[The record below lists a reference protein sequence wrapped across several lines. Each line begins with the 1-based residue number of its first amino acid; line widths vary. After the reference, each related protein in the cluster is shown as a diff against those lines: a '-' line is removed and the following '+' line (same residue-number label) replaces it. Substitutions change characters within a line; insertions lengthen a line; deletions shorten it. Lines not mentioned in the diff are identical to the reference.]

1 MAVFELLKTL
11 LLGETLILC
20 ITLQKGPRLR
30 SMCEV
35 RAVAEDLTEDVP
47 AKTYSSPI
55 WD

>member
-1 MAVFELLKTL
+1 MAAFELLQTV
-11 LLGETLILC
+11 LLGEAMTLC
-20 ITLQKGPRLR
+20 ITLQKQPRLR

-35 RAVAEDLTEDVP
+35 RAVAEDMTEDVP

>member
-11 LLGETLILC
+11 PLGETAILC
-20 ITLQKGPRLR
+20 ISLQKWPCLR

-35 RAVAEDLTEDVP
+35 RAVAEDLTKDVP